1 MNCGILEIN
10 LLINSEENVHLLF
23 LSKKTKRIA
32 RIAQVH
38 ILLLSYKTNP
48 QWIAHME

>member
-23 LSKKTKRIA
+23 LSKKTK
-32 RIAQVH
+32 
-38 ILLLSYKTNP
+38 P
-48 QWIAHME
+48 